1 MKINQL
7 LKVGLYNLVIVAIL
21 GVIMRYKIGFELPI
35 VNQKNLQL
43 AHSGFAFSG
52 FISIVIMSLMVKT
65 NLKWL
70 SASQI
75 KFLESQ
81 ISLSLFSAYIA
92 CIALIFWGYG
102 VFSVVFQVAGL
113 LFNMLYI
120 IAFIKTLHQHP
131 NKDTA
136 NWYKAAG
143 IFFFIS
149 VFASFWLI
157 YMLFSGNKTQHSYL
171 GATYWFLHFQYNGW
185 FFFACIGLFF
195 QWLDQMNI
203 DTKLNRTTFLYFA
216 ISCIPAYGLSALWLN
231 LPVWMYVLVVISAI
245 LQCIGVIKFFSIVF
259 NKRVVNA
266 IHQNPVVKLL
276 FIFSF
281 GALLVKILLQMGS
294 TIPFLSKL
302 AFGFRPI
309 VIAYLHLVL
318 LAFTALFLIA
328 YTHLTAGLN
337 FSKAAILATKVFAIF
352 VILNEMVLG
361 VQGIASLS
369 YQVIP
374 FVNEALLIIAGGML
388 FASVVMM
395 PSSQKIGQKLS

>member
-171 GATYWFLHFQYNGW
+171 GQLIGFYIFSTTVGSFL
-185 FFFACIGLFF
+185 L
-195 QWLDQMNI
+195 
-203 DTKLNRTTFLYFA
+203 
-216 ISCIPAYGLSALWLN
+216 AL
-231 LPVWMYVLVVISAI
+231 V
-245 LQCIGVIKFFSIVF
+245 CFFS
-259 NKRVVNA
+259 
-266 IHQNPVVKLL
+266 
-276 FIFSF
+276 
-281 GALLVKILLQMGS
+281 G
-294 TIPFLSKL
+294 
-302 AFGFRPI
+302 
-309 VIAYLHLVL
+309 
-318 LAFTALFLIA
+318 
-328 YTHLTAGLN
+328 
-337 FSKAAILATKVFAIF
+337 
-352 VILNEMVLG
+352 
-361 VQGIASLS
+361 
-369 YQVIP
+369 
-374 FVNEALLIIAGGML
+374 
-388 FASVVMM
+388 
-395 PSSQKIGQKLS
+395 